1 MLHLNVPANSDT
13 LWTITLR
20 KARWF
25 MLALLAPELVMLFA
39 CGQWASAL
47 RSVTDMRE
55 AGYRQWTM
63 VHAFYADSGGFVLQA
78 PDCKPFPVTA
88 KQIHYLVQRDYL
100 NVPLI
105 TRREIWDKSKADL
118 FAKLVASF
126 QAIWLVAQTIARAIQ
141 RLPVT
146 LLEVSTVALITCA
159 AFTIFFWFQ
168 KPLNVETP
176 TLLEI
181 GGTIAEI
188 LVDAGSKAEIP
199 FEDTPLDF
207 IEPRIYTSSQLP
219 FGKYWSVRE
228 RPLPRLPNDRDS
240 RLHSLHTIIIVAI
253 PMASF
258 SCLHL
263 IAWNFDFPTRD
274 EQLLWRW
281 TCISMG
287 IILGTGCLV
296 EALSIIKDGYTTSGL
311 TNLDGY
317 KLRWP
322 TNILFFLP
330 GALYVSA
337 RLIVIIE
344 VIISLRQLP
353 NGCFEVV
360 RWSELFPHL

>member
-1 MLHLNVPANSDT
+1 MPSLRPPFPTIANSDHLAKRGWVYQPNQRRTLDIIWTCVTTLAVCCWVMLHLNVPANSDT

-55 AGYRQWTM
+55 TGYRQWTM

-78 PDCKPFPVTA
+78 PNCKAFPVTA
-88 KQIHYLVQRDYL
+88 KKIHYLVQRDYL

-126 QAIWLVAQTIARAIQ
+126 QAVWLVAQIIARAIQ

-199 FEDTPLDF
+199 FEV
-207 IEPRIYTSSQLP
+207 PR
-219 FGKYWSVRE
+219 
-228 RPLPRLPNDRDS
+228 
-240 RLHSLHTIIIVAI
+240 
-253 PMASF
+253 
-258 SCLHL
+258 
-263 IAWNFDFPTRD
+263 
-274 EQLLWRW
+274 
-281 TCISMG
+281 
-287 IILGTGCLV
+287 
-296 EALSIIKDGYTTSGL
+296 
-311 TNLDGY
+311 
-317 KLRWP
+317 
-322 TNILFFLP
+322 
-330 GALYVSA
+330 
-337 RLIVIIE
+337 
-344 VIISLRQLP
+344 
-353 NGCFEVV
+353 
-360 RWSELFPHL
+360 